1 MPPPDTSIP
10 EDSDPF
16 ERFRRGS
23 RYTIGREL
31 GAGGMGAVYF
41 ATDNRLN
48 RPVAIKILHP
58 HRTTPAARRRF
69 AREARLLAKLHH
81 PNIVTVHDAGEGEGV
96 WYFVMDYI
104 DSPTLAE
111 RLVDGP
117 LPIEG
122 VRALGS
128 DLLQALEAAHR
139 AGVIHRDVKPANV
152 FVTAERALLADFGIA
167 SVKDPTDPEDTSL
180 TTPGQQLGT
189 PAYMAPDKA
198 PSFQT
203 DIYGVGLLLYE
214 ACTGQRW
221 APGMDPVAGDWSRV
235 PHGFRPALKRALA
248 ISPDKRW
255 QNAGSFRRALE
266 RRPVPILVPA
276 AMAAVMALALWYILR
291 PQPPNPSCL
300 DTRTDFAILP
310 FTAGGVDNPT
320 GFRLARYAGN
330 QLESFPRW
338 KLTSVPA
345 SFAWSAVTQPDQ
357 RVAEA
362 PGALRA
368 RYFADGELLNG
379 TRSVQ
384 LAMRN
389 SCGEPYH
396 SLVVPGDS
404 ADLLTWGSA
413 IADSVVRIIFPRY
426 LDEFRDLATQTGR
439 NYDAYNE
446 LFAGQDAFRLDD
458 WANAEG
464 HYLKALELDPTFA
477 QAAWELAFVRRWRE
491 RSLGPEWQQLYEQRD
506 RLSALQQLILA
517 AQRDPDLPARFGKLE
532 AAVRQYPHNPEGIL
546 LDADELYHRGP
557 LAGVAL
563 DSALRVWEA
572 ATRLQPYF
580 TAYVH
585 MAVGQIRLGNRAAAS
600 QALDALRHDRDATNA
615 EAQQRASLLGLV
627 FDQRF
632 RPWRAWIALSFL
644 DWRADSAA
652 AVRLSQYTRLGLV
665 FDVPEA
671 QRRVGRILVRRSRD
685 PAVQAN
691 GHEAQGL
698 ALMAQ
703 GRPMQAIVQ
712 FDSAAALFGTP
723 DAELERAE
731 WRLLPA
737 ALGLPAS
744 DTAARKW
751 ARHTLAAAA
760 DGPGAARAA
769 WALAVDAEAS
779 GDSEDFTRW
788 RDRLIAL
795 PPDSSGSHR
804 LGRLLDAL
812 RRAGA
817 GDRAGA
823 LAITDSLL
831 TYDGGSLTLA
841 PFARA
846 LLYLRRGEWLAAE
859 GMPERADRAWEWYEG
874 WDIDG
879 WAQRGAQS
887 GEVDAVASVIARL
900 RRAELAARR
909 GDLATACDFTTR
921 VRELW
926 SQAEPSYQALL
937 GRARTVGAACRG

>member
-1 MPPPDTSIP
+1 
-10 EDSDPF
+10 
-16 ERFRRGS
+16 
-23 RYTIGREL
+23 
-31 GAGGMGAVYF
+31 MGAVYF

-58 HRTTPAARRRF
+58 HRTTQAARRRF
-69 AREARLLAKLHH
+69 AREGRLLAKLHH
-81 PNIVTVHDAGEGEGV
+81 PNIVTVHDAGESEGV

-104 DSPTLAE
+104 ESPTLAQ

-152 FVTAERALLADFGIA
+152 FVTAERALLADFGVA

-180 TTPGQQLGT
+180 TTPGQQIGT
-189 PAYMAPDKA
+189 PAYMAPDKE

-221 APGMDPVAGDWSRV
+221 VPGMDQEAGDWSRV
-235 PHGFRPALKRALA
+235 PRRFRAALKKALA
-248 ISPDKRW
+248 ISPSERW
-255 QNAGSFRRALE
+255 QDAGSFRRALE
-266 RRPVPILVPA
+266 RRPVPILVPTA
-276 AMAAVMALALWYILR
+276 IAAVVALALWYL
-291 PQPPNPSCL
+291 PPPPPEPSCL
-300 DTRTDFAILP
+300 DTHTDFAILP
-310 FTAGGVDNPT
+310 FTAGGVDDAT

-330 QLESFPRW
+330 QLERFPRW

-345 SFAWSAVTQPDQ
+345 SFAWSAVTRPDR
-357 RVAEA
+357 RVAGA

-368 RYFADGELLNG
+368 RYFAEGELFNG
-379 TRSVQ
+379 SRSVQ
-384 LAMRN
+384 VAIRN
-389 SCGEPYH
+389 SCGKPYH
-396 SLVVPGDS
+396 SLMVPGDS

-426 LDEFRDLATQTGR
+426 LDEFRDLASRGGAVG
-439 NYDAYNE
+439 DAYTE
-446 LFAGQDAFRLDD
+446 LFKGQDAFRLDD
-458 WANAEG
+458 WANAEA
-464 HYLKALELDPTFA
+464 HYLKALQLDPTFA

-517 AQRDPDLPARFGKLE
+517 AQREPDLPARFGKLA
-532 AAVRQYPHNPEGIL
+532 AAVRQYPYNPEGIL
-546 LDADELYHRGP
+546 LDADEVYHRGP
-557 LAGVAL
+557 LVGVSL

-572 ATRLQPYF
+572 AVRLQPFF

-600 QALDALRHDRDATNA
+600 RALDALRHDRDAKNA
-615 EAQQRASLLGLV
+615 EAQQRASLVGLV

-703 GRPMQAIVQ
+703 GRPTQAIVQ

-723 DAELERAE
+723 DADLERAE

-751 ARHTLAAAA
+751 ARRMLVAAT
-760 DGPGAARAA
+760 DGPAAARAA
-769 WALAVDAEAS
+769 WALAVDAEAV

-788 RDRLIAL
+788 RDRLSAVT
-795 PPDSSGSHR
+795 PDSSVSHR

-812 RRAGA
+812 HRARA

-831 TYDGGSLTLA
+831 SYDGASLTLE

-846 LLYLRRGEWLAAE
+846 LLYLRRGEWLAAQ
-859 GMPERADRAWEWYEG
+859 GMPERADRAWQWYEG

-879 WAQRGAQS
+879 WARRGAQS
-887 GEVDAVASVIARL
+887 GEVDAVVSVLARL

-909 GDLATACDFTTR
+909 GDVATACDFTTR

-937 GRARTVGAACRG
+937 GRARTVGAACRS